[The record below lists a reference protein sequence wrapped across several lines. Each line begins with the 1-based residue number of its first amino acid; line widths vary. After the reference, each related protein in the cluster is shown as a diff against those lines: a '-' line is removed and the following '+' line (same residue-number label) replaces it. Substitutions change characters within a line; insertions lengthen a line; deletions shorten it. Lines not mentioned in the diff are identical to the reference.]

1 MNATIK
7 TGVFLLLLTAWMGAT
22 ATMAEVRYISESC
35 EIAVRTGPGTD
46 RKIIA
51 LVPAGSEVDLIN
63 AGEEWSE
70 VRLPSGKEGWAL
82 TRELTKELPSG
93 IKLTRMEK
101 KLADTLNQSKELQQ
115 KMAEV
120 ATESK
125 TVGSERAQTHEALQK
140 TEAAYEAL
148 KKDSAEFL
156 KFKANYDKNLK
167 ELGEARQKAE
177 KFESELNRLGSS
189 QLTEGFLYGGGLVIF
204 GFIAGFILKRPKRR
218 SPLM

>member
-7 TGVFLLLLTAWMGAT
+7 KGVFLLLLTAWMGAT
-22 ATMAEVRYISESC
+22 TAMAETRYVAETC
-35 EIAVRTGPGTD
+35 EVAVRSGPATD

-51 LVPAGSEVDLIN
+51 LVPSGTAVEIIN

-70 VRLPSGKEGWAL
+70 VRLPSGKEGWSQNRDL
-82 TRELTKELPSG
+82 SKELPSEV
-93 IKLTRMEK
+93 KLARMEK
-101 KLADTLNQSKELQQ
+101 KLADTVNQSKDLQQ

-125 TVGSERAQTHEALQK
+125 AVGSDRAQTREALQK

-148 KKDSAEFL
+148 KKESAEFL

-167 ELGEARQKAE
+167 ELNEARQKAE

>member
-7 TGVFLLLLTAWMGAT
+7 TGVFLLLLTAWLGAIT
-22 ATMAEVRYISESC
+22 VMAETRYVSESC
-35 EIAVRTGPGTD
+35 EIAVRTGPATD

-51 LVPAGSEVDLIN
+51 LVPSGTAMEIIN

-70 VRLPSGKEGWAL
+70 VRLPSGKEGWSQNRDL
-82 TRELTKELPSG
+82 STELPSE
-93 IKLTRMEK
+93 IKLARLEK
-101 KLADTLNQSKELQQ
+101 KLADTLTQHKEMQQ

-125 TVGSERAQTHEALQK
+125 TVGSERAQTQEALAK

-189 QLTEGFLYGGGLVIF
+189 QMTEGFLYGGGLVIF

>member
-7 TGVFLLLLTAWMGAT
+7 TGVILLLLATWMGVT
-22 ATMAEVRYISESC
+22 AAMAEVRYVSESC
-35 EIAVRTGPGTD
+35 QIAVRSGPGTD
-46 RKIIA
+46 RKIIS
-51 LVPAGSEVDLIN
+51 LVSSGNEVELIN
-63 AGEEWSE
+63 EGGEWSE
-70 VRLPSGKEGWAL
+70 VRLPGGKEGWSL
-82 TRELTKELPSG
+82 TRELTKELPSEV
-93 IKLTRMEK
+93 KLARMEK
-101 KLADTLNQSKELQQ
+101 KLADTLTQSKELQQ

-125 TVGSERAQTHEALQK
+125 TVGSERAQTQDALHK

>member
-1 MNATIK
+1 MKLTAK
-7 TGVFLLLLTAWMGAT
+7 TGLCFLLTLWMG
-22 ATMAEVRYISESC
+22 MAVASAETRYVAEAC
-35 EIAVRTGPGTD
+35 EIAVRTGPALD

-51 LVPAGSEVDLIN
+51 LVPSGTAMEIIN

-70 VRLPSGKEGWAL
+70 VRLPSGKEGWSQNRDL
-82 TRELTKELPSG
+82 STELPSE
-93 IKLTRMEK
+93 IKLARLEK
-101 KLADTLNQSKELQQ
+101 KLADTLTQHKEMQQ

-125 TVGSERAQTHEALQK
+125 TVGSERAQTQEALTK

-148 KKDSAEFL
+148 KKESAEFL

-189 QLTEGFLYGGGLVIF
+189 QMTEGFLYGGGLVIF